1 MKNKIIKDIS
11 FTNKFI
17 KEINFENEY
26 INIVKNLNNTPNI
39 NINVNIEK
47 EEIKQELKEEKK
59 EFLSF
64 DRYRNYEIEKYKSIS
79 KQKEFKQFQFLK
91 NFVLKNIETNEKMEI
106 THDILKKSKD
116 TYLYFF
122 YVQKILEEKYSNNND
137 YVSIFLTL
145 TTPSRFHKY
154 SSFNKIYNEKYDNE
168 TTINEAYRL
177 LNDTFRE
184 IYKNFKINQKFE
196 KIEYSKVIEPHEN
209 LTPHLHAIL
218 YVKKEYLEKF
228 LKHLN
233 NIIVKNEIGQHKI
246 EILKDTSR
254 GCSYLLKYV
263 QKTTNPQN
271 EDDFHFFNGWKKANK
286 IRVFTSSNS
295 VLNREIYRRI
305 NTTLKLSKGLE
316 GKTPLECVLENCEI
330 ITNQNN
336 VEMLDDGTYI
346 KSKKQTKE
354 KTKGNKEGRYKVF
367 VQKEKVSKNMYINKE
382 CTNILN
388 SKKYDFDKNKILSGS
403 ELEFLKY
410 IKVVKNTY
418 KVEINEKEF
427 LNRFETYKQK
437 MDFKGYVQ
445 SCIKSLVSELFFD
458 IKIRK
463 SMYSLK
469 NLTIFDK
476 TTNTKLYEK
485 QDFEIEK
492 IINDSSIV
500 KYNYEYEKE
509 LDYKFHEK
517 INYSDHTI
525 RKMNYY
531 VEKMKNENE
540 INIELEKSEFDV
552 EFNSN
557 FNFYEI

>member
-1 MKNKIIKDIS
+1 
-11 FTNKFI
+11 
-17 KEINFENEY
+17 
-26 INIVKNLNNTPNI
+26 
-39 NINVNIEK
+39 
-47 EEIKQELKEEKK
+47 
-59 EFLSF
+59 
-64 DRYRNYEIEKYKSIS
+64 
-79 KQKEFKQFQFLK
+79 
-91 NFVLKNIETNEKMEI
+91 MEI

-177 LNDTFRE
+177 LNDSFRE

-209 LTPHLHAIL
+209 LTPHLHSIL

-228 LKHLN
+228 LKYLN
-233 NIIVKNEIGQHKI
+233 NTIIKNEIGQHKI
-246 EILKDTSR
+246 EVLKDTSR
-254 GCSYLLKYV
+254 GCAYLLKYI
-263 QKTTNPQN
+263 QKTTNPKN

-286 IRVFTSSNS
+286 IRVFTSSSS
-295 VLNREIYRRI
+295 VLNREVYRRI
-305 NTTLKLSKGLE
+305 NTTLKLSKDLE
-316 GKTPLECVLENCEI
+316 NKTPLEAILENCEI

-346 KSKKQTKE
+346 KSEKQTKE

-367 VQKEKVSKNMYINKE
+367 VQKEKVSKNMHINKE

-388 SKKYDFDKNKILSGS
+388 SKKYNFDKNKILSGS

-410 IKVVKNTY
+410 VEIVKNTY
-418 KVEINEKEF
+418 KIKINEKEF
-427 LNRFETYKQK
+427 LNRFEIYKQK
-437 MDFKGYVQ
+437 MDYRGYIQTCV
-445 SCIKSLVSELFFD
+445 KSLIYELFFD

-485 QDFEIEK
+485 QAFEIEK

-557 FNFYEI
+557 FNFYQI

>member
-26 INIVKNLNNTPNI
+26 INIVKDLNNTPNI
-39 NINVNIEK
+39 NIKK

-59 EFLSF
+59 EFLTF

-91 NFVLKNIETNEKMEI
+91 NFILKNIETNEKMEI

-122 YVQKILEEKYSNNND
+122 YTQKILEEKYVNNKD
-137 YVSIFLTL
+137 YVAIYLTL
-145 TTPSRFHKY
+145 TTPSRFHKF
-154 SSFNKIYNEKYDNE
+154 SKTTQQANPKFDEN
-168 TTINEAYRL
+168 TTISEAYKM
-177 LNDTFRE
+177 LNDSFRE
-184 IYKNFKINQKFE
+184 IYKDFKVNRKFE
-196 KIEYSKVIEPHEN
+196 KVEYSKVIEPHEN
-209 LTPHLHAIL
+209 LTPHLHSII
-218 YVKKEYLEKF
+218 YVKKIYVENMKN
-228 LKHLN
+228 HIQ
-233 NIIVKNEIGQHKI
+233 NIIKKNELGQEKI
-246 EILKDTSR
+246 EVVINDTSR
-254 GCSYLLKYV
+254 CFSYLLKYL
-263 QKTTNPQN
+263 QKTTRPEN
-271 EDDFHFFNGWKKANK
+271 ENDFHFFNGWKKANK

-295 VLNREIYRRI
+295 VLNKEIYRRI
-305 NTTLKLSKGLE
+305 NTTLKLSKDLE
-316 GKTPLECVLENCEI
+316 NKTPLECVLENCEI

-336 VEMLDDGTYI
+336 TEMLDDGTYI
-346 KSKKQTKE
+346 KSEKQTKE

-367 VQKEKVSKNMYINKE
+367 VEKEKISKNMHINKE

-403 ELEFLKY
+403 DLEFLKY
-410 IKVVKNTY
+410 IEVIKNVY

-427 LNRFETYKQK
+427 LDRFETYKQK
-437 MDFKGYVQ
+437 MDFRGYVQ
-445 SCIKSLVSELFFD
+445 FCIKSLVSELFFD

-469 NLTIFDK
+469 NLIIFDK
-476 TTNTKLYEK
+476 TTNTKLFEK
-485 QDFEIEK
+485 QAFEIEK
-492 IINDSSIV
+492 IINNSSIV

-540 INIELEKSEFDV
+540 INIELENSEFDV

-557 FNFYEI
+557 FNFYLI

>member
-26 INIVKNLNNTPNI
+26 INIVKNLNDTPNI
-39 NINVNIEK
+39 NINIEK

-59 EFLSF
+59 ELLTF
-64 DRYRNYEIEKYKSIS
+64 DRYRNYEVERYKSIS

-91 NFVLKNIETNEKMEI
+91 NFILKNIETNEKMEI

-137 YVSIFLTL
+137 YISIFLTL
-145 TTPSRFHKY
+145 TTPSKFHKY
-154 SSFNKIYNEKYDNE
+154 SSFNKTYNEKYDNE

-184 IYKNFKINQKFE
+184 IYKNFKINQKFK

-209 LTPHLHAIL
+209 LTPHLHSIL
-218 YVKKEYLEKF
+218 YIKKEYLEKF

-233 NIIVKNEIGQHKI
+233 NIIIKNEIGQHKI
-246 EILKDTSR
+246 EVLKDTSR

-263 QKTTNPQN
+263 QKTTNPKN

-286 IRVFTSSNS
+286 IRVFTSSSS
-295 VLNREIYRRI
+295 VLDREIYRRI
-305 NTTLKLSKGLE
+305 NTTLKLSRDLE
-316 GKTPLECVLENCEI
+316 NKTPLEAILENCEI

-367 VQKEKVSKNMYINKE
+367 VQKEKISKNMHINKE

-388 SKKYDFDKNKILSGS
+388 SKKNNFDKNKILSGS
-403 ELEFLKY
+403 ELDFLKY
-410 IKVVKNTY
+410 IEVVKNTY

-427 LNRFETYKQK
+427 LNRFKIYKQK

-445 SCIKSLVSELFFD
+445 SCIKTLVSELFFD
-458 IKIRK
+458 VKIRK

-469 NLTIFDK
+469 NLIIIDK
-476 TTNTKLYEK
+476 ATNTKLYEK
-485 QDFEIEK
+485 QAFKIEK
-492 IINDSSIV
+492 IINDSSVV
-500 KYNYEYEKE
+500 KYNYKYEKE

-517 INYSDHTI
+517 INYSNHTI

-531 VEKMKNENE
+531 VEKMKNKNE
-540 INIELEKSEFDV
+540 INVELEKSEFDV